1 MRLRVLVIASAMMV
15 AAVGIA
21 TAQQFVRNT
30 DRPGSDYS
38 NFEIGGIPDLC
49 RTPCLK
55 DRRCQAW
62 TFVKP
67 GIQGRRAHCWLKDR
81 VPPAVTNSCCISGT
95 RAVRID

>member
-38 NFEIGGIPDLC
+38 NFEIGGVPDQC
-49 RTPCLK
+49 RTRCLK
-55 DRRCQAW
+55 DRRCEAW

-81 VPPAVTNSCCISGT
+81 VPLAVTNRCCISGT